1 MPATI
6 QKKNSSSNQ
15 VVSFSLKRKSA
26 GFETNYSPSQTVAQN
41 AGPKTITLPIS
52 TLQGNAVP
60 APVQQP
66 NQKPH
71 LVPEDQGKDKR
82 KSSRR
87 LPFLVRANKAIQT
100 VLVALCGVAICS
112 YGLDVV
118 VSHDVSKLQE
128 QARRLSEQNSELS
141 AQLLK
146 SISYGELQDSV
157 VGRFG
162 LRVPDHVLIV
172 KELPAPEA
180 PAFKPHRHNLPLMSG
195 Y

>member
-1 MPATI
+1 M
-6 QKKNSSSNQ
+6 
-15 VVSFSLKRKSA
+15 
-26 GFETNYSPSQTVAQN
+26 
-41 AGPKTITLPIS
+41 
-52 TLQGNAVP
+52 
-60 APVQQP
+60 
-66 NQKPH
+66 
-71 LVPEDQGKDKR
+71 
-82 KSSRR
+82 
-87 LPFLVRANKAIQT
+87 
-100 VLVALCGVAICS
+100 VALCGVAICA

-172 KELPAPEA
+172 KELPAPEVSS
-180 PAFKPHRHNLPLMSG
+180 FKPHRHQLPLMSG